1 MVTENDDRRE
11 LRTERGIY
19 GINQG
24 SGKTCRSGNFNS
36 IQGLKR
42 LPECQ

>member
-19 GINQG
+19 GIDQI
-24 SGKTCRSGNFNS
+24 SCKTCRSGYFHS
-36 IQGLKR
+36 IQGLKW
-42 LPECQ
+42 LS